1 MSRADRGGE
10 VAERA
15 LDGVAP
21 DTGLDDRGL
30 ADDSLAGA
38 DGFDDGFDDDSLED
52 GPDVGGGRALG
63 RSSLV
68 NLVGFAFYGVTSFAL
83 IVVITRR
90 LGSTGAGALLEAI
103 AVFSIVSRSA
113 MAGTDI
119 ALVRFTSRFLARGR
133 HREVRRLYRIA
144 LGPVAVT
151 SIVAGVV
158 LALTARPLADLLTGD
173 GSAQALTRYLQ
184 VLAPFVPVACLYQV
198 IEGGTRGF
206 GTMVPGVVVERVG
219 RSSAL
224 PVAMAVTLAAGGGA
238 AAVALAW
245 AGPFA
250 LALVPMALW
259 TSALLRR
266 VERGATAPSAGAPAP
281 LAARDLRRRFWSF
294 ALPRSFAGIFALT
307 ITWIDALL
315 LGALDGPRSVGIYSA
330 AVRWLLVGNMAGNAV
345 TIAFGPQISAVIATR
360 ATEEARELFQT
371 ATAWLVL
378 LAAPCYL
385 AAMVFAPFLLS
396 AFGAGFGAGAGVVAI
411 TGAGFLLAAATGPV
425 DMLLLMTGRSRQSL
439 VNSGVALAVNVAA
452 NLALI
457 PFLGI
462 EGAALAWAISLTV
475 ANGLPLVQIW
485 RGVGIH
491 PYGPRTA
498 RALVLAAAAGLAML
512 AARAVAG
519 TAVGG
524 TALGLAAGATVV
536 VAGVALSPGHL
547 GVADIVRRPS
557 P

>member
-1 MSRADRGGE
+1 MSRAHRGGE

-15 LDGVAP
+15 LVGVAP

-30 ADDSLAGA
+30 ADDSLVG
-38 DGFDDGFDDDSLED
+38 DGFDDGGLDDGLEGEID
-52 GPDVGGGRALG
+52 GGGGRALG

-68 NLVGFAFYGVTSFAL
+68 NLIGFAFYGVTSFAL
-83 IVVITRR
+83 VVVITRR
-90 LGSTGAGALLEAI
+90 LGSAGAGALLEAI

-133 HREVRRLYRIA
+133 HHEVRRLYRIA
-144 LGPVAVT
+144 LGPVAVA
-151 SIVAGVV
+151 SIVAGAV
-158 LALTARPLADLLTGD
+158 LALTARPLADLLTAD

-224 PVAMAVTLAAGGGA
+224 PVAMAVTIAAGGGA
-238 AAVALAW
+238 AAIALAW

-259 TSALLRR
+259 TTALLRR
-266 VERGATAPSAGAPAP
+266 VERGATASSAAAPAP

-315 LGALDGPRSVGIYSA
+315 LGALDGPRSVGIYTA
-330 AVRWLLVGNMAGNAV
+330 ATRWLLVGNMAGNAV
-345 TIAFGPQISAVIATR
+345 TIAFGPQIAAVMATK
-360 ATEEARELFQT
+360 ATGEARELFQT

-385 AAMVFAPFLLS
+385 AAMIFAPFLLS

-457 PFLGI
+457 PILGI

-475 ANGLPLVQIW
+475 ANGLPLLQIW
-485 RGVGIH
+485 RSVGIH

-498 RALVLAAAAGLAML
+498 RALALAAAAGLAML
-512 AARAVAG
+512 AARVVAG

-536 VAGVALSPGHL
+536 LAGVALSPGHL
-547 GVADIVRRPS
+547 GVTDILRRPS
-557 P
+557 R